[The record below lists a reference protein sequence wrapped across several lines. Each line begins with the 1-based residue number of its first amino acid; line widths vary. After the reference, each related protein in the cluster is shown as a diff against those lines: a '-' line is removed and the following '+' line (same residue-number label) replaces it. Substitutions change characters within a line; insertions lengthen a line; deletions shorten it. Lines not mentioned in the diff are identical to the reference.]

1 MVKDYEPAYYAGD
14 HDPLPDCE
22 KRHAGTACDCGWE
35 PEPAPRAFPGE
46 HLTDRELLL
55 EIHEFIGNIH
65 GLLPMVAPA
74 LEGISKSPIGK
85 MLGIR

>member
-1 MVKDYEPAYYAGD
+1 MVKDYEPEYYGGE
-14 HDPLPDCE
+14 PNIE
-22 KRHAGTACDCGWE
+22 ACADGCLAADKCQCI
-35 PEPAPRAFPGE
+35 EPAPRAFPGE